1 MDISQCVDSKSPQGE
16 LLPTVPHRRGAAAP
30 SRGGSG
36 RGVVGGRAW
45 GAGDTLIAMSQSIWD
60 IEQRAYLQRWPSA
73 NDACDVPGV
82 TSFLM
87 ATGESWADLCARAL
101 ST

>member
-1 MDISQCVDSKSPQGE
+1 MDIRQRVDSKSPQGE

-36 RGVVGGRAW
+36 RAVLDGRAW
-45 GAGDTLIAMSQSIWD
+45 GAGDTLIAMSCGIWD
-60 IEQRAYLQRWPSA
+60 IAQRAYLQRWPSA
-73 NDACDVPGV
+73 NDARDVPGV
-82 TSFLM
+82 TSFLT
-87 ATGESWADLCARAL
+87 ATGESCADLCARAL